1 MMTRGTS
8 FYGNLHL
15 NMAMDHLY
23 HGFRGMNIHSPAIL
37 THPQVIRKWRVSR
50 QLPASQHVNRQVTR
64 KRSDVYCFTIN
75 GGTISA
81 KVGG

>member
-1 MMTRGTS
+1 LIDIGQDL
-8 FYGNLHL
+8 FFKKL
-15 NMAMDHLY
+15 AMDHLY

-50 QLPASQHVNRQVTR
+50 PHPSTASQRVNRQVTR